1 VSSPTKKVT
10 PLLACEGIVKNFG
23 GVRALR
29 GVDFSVR
36 AGRVHALVGENGAG
50 KSTLA
55 KIIAGL
61 YPPDAGRLLLDGQP
75 LALSGTREALKRGI
89 VTVHQDINL
98 IPSQTVA
105 ENIFLANEPASRLFG
120 VIRQGELHARTAA
133 LLERYGIGCRPGT
146 LVADLPNDQKKMV
159 QILKAISREA
169 RILLLDEPTSSL
181 TDAELRL
188 VLRLIRELAEQ
199 GVGIVFISHYLGE
212 VFEVANDIT
221 VLRDGAMALSAN
233 RQATSIGDVVAAMIG
248 RELAP
253 EAQGRREAAP
263 GKPLLEVRDLSV
275 RNGPA
280 GVSFTLHEGEVLGI
294 TGLTG
299 SGLTELAKAIFASP
313 DVRRDGGEI
322 RLHGEPLH
330 ARTPRDSLAA
340 GIALLTNDRLRE
352 GILPESPIYENVALP
367 VLGRFG
373 NRFGVLDLAAMRDA
387 GARAIQR
394 LRIRAPGPASPAKSL
409 SGGNQQKVLLAKW
422 LGTHPRVFIMDEP
435 TIGIDVGSKAEIREQ
450 VRQIARRGVGVILIT
465 AEIDELTTLCDR
477 VLIMFRGRVVA
488 ELAGG
493 AINRQTILQTSV
505 SGELAA

>member
-1 VSSPTKKVT
+1 MAP
-10 PLLACEGIVKNFG
+10 PLFACEGIVKSFG

-29 GVDFSVR
+29 GVDFTVR

-61 YPPDAGRLLLDGQP
+61 YPADAGRLALDGQP
-75 LALSGTREALKRGI
+75 LALSGTRDALKRGI

-105 ENIFLANEPASRLFG
+105 ENIFLANEPTRGPFG
-120 VIRQGELHARTAA
+120 IIRQGELHARTSA

-181 TDAELRL
+181 TDVELRL
-188 VLRLIRELAEQ
+188 VLRLIRELAGQ
-199 GVGIVFISHYLGE
+199 GTGIVFISHYLSE
-212 VFEVANDIT
+212 VFEVADDIT
-221 VLRDGAMALSAN
+221 VLRDGSVALSTLRAET
-233 RQATSIGDVVAAMIG
+233 AIGQIVSAMIG
-248 RELAP
+248 RHLTSENRARDPAP
-253 EAQGRREAAP
+253 L
-263 GKPLLEVRDLSV
+263 GKPLLDVRDLSV
-275 RNGPA
+275 RNGPR
-280 GVSFTLHEGEVLGI
+280 GVGFTLHEGEVLGI

-313 DVRRDGGEI
+313 DVRRDSGTISLRGQ
-322 RLHGEPLH
+322 PLNL
-330 ARTPRDSLAA
+330 RTPRDALAA

-352 GILPESPIYENVALP
+352 GILPESPIDENVALP
-367 VLGRFG
+367 VLGRFAD
-373 NRFGVLDLAAMRDA
+373 RFGVLDLSAMRDA
-387 GARAIQR
+387 GARAIER
-394 LRIRAPGPASPAKSL
+394 LRIRAPGPSSPAKSL

-422 LGTHPRVFIMDEP
+422 LGTHPQVFIMDEP

-450 VRQIARRGVGVILIT
+450 VRQIAGRGVGVILIT

-477 VLIMFRGRVVA
+477 VLIMFRGKFVA
-488 ELAGG
+488 ELSGH
-493 AINRQTILQTSV
+493 AIDRQTILQTSV